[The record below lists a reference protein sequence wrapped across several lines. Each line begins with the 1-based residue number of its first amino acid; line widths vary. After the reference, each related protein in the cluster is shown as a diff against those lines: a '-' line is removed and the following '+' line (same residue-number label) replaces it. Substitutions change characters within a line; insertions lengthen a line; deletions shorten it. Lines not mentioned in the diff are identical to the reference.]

1 MRLNE
6 AADRLFKYLN
16 KTKGKIPDAIEWLND
31 HDDIYELRS
40 RGKKHDHKLA
50 HDECGR
56 KLRDHYLPH
65 IPIDANVYARTWK
78 AVNSLKKSLGR
89 TTTSEVWEHDILPMI
104 ENVVR
109 KMKEVK

>member
-6 AADRLFKYLN
+6 AADRLFKFLN
-16 KTKGKIPDAIEWLND
+16 KTKGKIPDAIEWLYD
-31 HDDIYELRS
+31 HDDIYELRR
-40 RGKKHDHKLA
+40 RGKRRDHKLRLYP
-50 HDECGR
+50 DGR
-56 KLRDHYLPH
+56 RMNDCYLPH

-78 AVNSLKKSLGR
+78 AFNSIKKSLGR